1 MINKSKLKSI
11 AFTTMRLEVENVDS
25 YLASGFLKSQL
36 LSEIV
41 NLLSPSVVE
50 SLPPYFH
57 DINTESDAEVWLFKM
72 VSESHLFSV
81 KRKGF
86 DPIIGFVFLYESDNA
101 KAHLGYLLAESS
113 WHQGY
118 GSELLFGLLK
128 SCRDNQLV
136 EKLIGGV
143 DIGNVVSAKLLE
155 KVGFVA
161 TQEGGNGVTFYECVL
176 S

>member
-1 MINKSKLKSI
+1 L
-11 AFTTMRLEVENVDS
+11 
-25 YLASGFLKSQL
+25 
-36 LSEIV
+36 
-41 NLLSPSVVE
+41 VVE

-57 DINTESDAEVWLFKM
+57 DINTESDAEIWLMKM

-81 KRKGF
+81 KRKGLK
-86 DPIIGFVFLYESDNA
+86 PIIGFVFLYESDNA
-101 KAHLGYLLAESS
+101 TAHLGYLLAESS

-128 SCRDNQLV
+128 NCRDNQLL
-136 EKLIGGV
+136 EKFIGGV

-161 TQEGGNGVTFYECVL
+161 DQEIDNGVIFYECVL